1 MPSTEHSRPAI
12 CASLRRWRPHAWA
25 ALAAVVALACGG
37 QSTATPAAATPAA
50 ASAPKTGLDAEIEV
64 IRARYG
70 VPALTGMSFR
80 SSGIVERGAAGV
92 RAQGYGES
100 VTVNDRWHLGSLTKA
115 MTATLA
121 AMLIEERRLSWETT
135 VSDVF
140 PDLAPR
146 FRPEYATVRLE
157 ELLTHTA
164 GLTTEMWAVP
174 SWPALQ
180 GSSEPLRGQRRRL
193 VAEYLALP
201 PASARGTYSYSNAG
215 YVVAGAMLE
224 EITAE
229 PWEELMSRLLYARL
243 GMSTAGFGSPGTAG
257 QPDQPWGHVASG
269 ASWRPLAPGP
279 AADNPAAVGPAGT
292 AHGALTDLFAF
303 YRLHLAGELG
313 VGGQL
318 LTPASLE
325 RLHRAAAGTSYACGW
340 QLSQREWA
348 RGRVLLHSGSN
359 TYWLATVFLAPQRD
373 LGLFVATNVGSDPGA
388 RANDEVAALLTR
400 RFDAAFP

>member
-1 MPSTEHSRPAI
+1 MPSTGHPGHAI
-12 CASLRRWRPHAWA
+12 CAAM
-25 ALAAVVALACGG
+25 AAVVALACGG
-37 QSTATPAAATPAA
+37 QPTATTPAAPAAAT
-50 ASAPKTGLDAEIEV
+50 APKTGLDAEIEV

-80 SSGIVERGAAGV
+80 SSAIVERGAAGV
-92 RAQGYGES
+92 RAQGHAEG

-135 VSDVF
+135 VSEVF

-174 SWPALQ
+174 SWPSLQ
-180 GSSEPLRGQRRRL
+180 GSSEPLRVQRRRL

-201 PASARGTYSYSNAG
+201 PSARGTYSYSNAG

-243 GMSTAGFGSPGTAG
+243 GMTTAGFGPPGTAG

-303 YRLHLAGELG
+303 YRLHLAGEIG

-318 LTPASLE
+318 LTLASLE
-325 RLHRAAAGTSYACGW
+325 RLHRAATGTSYACGW
-340 QLSQREWA
+340 QLSQRDWA

-373 LGLFVATNVGSDPGA
+373 LGLFVATNVGGDAGA